1 MAEQVAIEEG
11 LFTWPSDDPR
21 LSVLNV
27 KTAVRSYSPC
37 NQVALD
43 ALQMTPSPKS

>member
-11 LFTWPSDDPR
+11 LFTW
-21 LSVLNV
+21 LLTTQGFSVLNV
-27 KTAVRSYSPC
+27 KTAVQSYSLC

-43 ALQMTPSPKS
+43 ALQMTQSPKS